1 MTKDEREQLR
11 IALETHFGAPALY
24 GKGGFWVKDHGH
36 ISLAKARKLTGI
48 AATPREYRP
57 RMMYGDYATI
67 AMINRPG
74 SFLHPRKKDDA
85 EQAVGKL
92 AADVNKALKK

>member
-36 ISLAKARKLTGI
+36 ISLAKARKLTGKH
-48 AATPREYRP
+48 
-57 RMMYGDYATI
+57 
-67 AMINRPG
+67 
-74 SFLHPRKKDDA
+74 SC
-85 EQAVGKL
+85 
-92 AADVNKALKK
+92 